1 MNAYGKFIRELRK
14 KKNETLLTMSQ
25 KLNVSIAFLSAIEN
39 GKKQIPS
46 DYARKIKNAYNLSE
60 EEYEQLEECIVLS
73 NNKIEFNINSMD
85 ELHKDVSISFAR
97 KINTASQKTLEEL
110 REILNRKEK

>member
-1 MNAYGKFIRELRK
+1 MNEYGMFIRDLRK

-25 KLNVSIAFLSAIEN
+25 KLNVSIAFLSAMEN
-39 GKKQIPS
+39 GKKLIPN
-46 DYARKIKNAYNLSE
+46 DYATKIKNAYELSE
-60 EEYEQLEECIVLS
+60 EEYERLEESIVLS
-73 NNKIEFNINSMD
+73 NKKIEIDINSMD
-85 ELHKDVSISFAR
+85 DLHKDVSISFAR